1 MESIMKKIDVH
12 HHITPKFYLQE
23 LESIGITESFNQ
35 AFPKWTPEK
44 SFSYMKKFEI
54 DTAIVSIS
62 TPGVSLY
69 NDTFSRKLAR
79 ACNEYMAE
87 LKTKYP
93 NKFGGFAAIPLSYPR
108 VAMEELIYALD
119 VLKLD
124 GVGLFTHYDGTYLGD
139 PKYDEVFKELNN
151 RKTVVYVH
159 PTDPIGQY
167 DPKLEIANS
176 IIEAPFETTRAVA
189 NLIHKGTADRY
200 PEIKYILS
208 HGGGTIPFLAWKI
221 ALIKYAEKDIK
232 PSIFK
237 MIDDIMIKGSPEA
250 GLQILRNMYYDTALT
265 VSTPAL
271 KALQEFADPAH
282 IVFGSDL
289 PFSEKVLPMGMKSFN
304 KFDGFSQAELDAI
317 SFKNCLE
324 LFPSLHKN

>member
-1 MESIMKKIDVH
+1 MKKIDVH

-35 AFPKWTPEK
+35 AFPKWTPET
-44 SFSYMKKFEI
+44 SLSYMKKFGI
-54 DTAIVSIS
+54 DMAIASIS
-62 TPGVSLY
+62 TPGVNLY
-69 NDTFSRKLAR
+69 NDAFSRKLAR
-79 ACNEYMAE
+79 ACNEYMAD

-93 NKFGGFAAIPLSYPR
+93 NQFGGFASIPMSYPQ
-108 VAMEELIYALD
+108 VAIEELIYALD

-124 GVGLFTHYDGTYLGD
+124 GVGLFTHYEGIYLGD
-139 PKYDEVFKELNN
+139 PKYDGVFQELNN
-151 RKTVVYVH
+151 RKAVVYLH

-189 NLIHKGTADRY
+189 NLITNGTTDRY

-208 HGGGTIPFLAWKI
+208 HGGGTVPFLAWKI
-221 ALIKYAEKDIK
+221 ALIKYAGKDIR

-237 MIDDIMIKGSPEA
+237 MINDIMIKGSPEA

-265 VSTPAL
+265 VYPPSL
-271 KALQEFADPAH
+271 KALQEFADPTH

-289 PFSEKVLPMGMKSFN
+289 PFSEKVLPMGMKSFDN
-304 KFDGFSQAELDAI
+304 YDGFSQDELDAI
-317 SFKNCLE
+317 GFKNCLE
-324 LFPSLHKN
+324 LFPSLHLN